1 METIGP
7 PTVAIVSA
15 GAMGA
20 GLAKRL
26 TASGCRVVTMLEG
39 RTESTKQRAL
49 EAKMESVSITSIVR
63 QARWVL
69 SILPPSSAESFALE
83 FLAAERTE
91 NDLREARGRERRQ
104 RSIFVDCNAK
114 NPETA
119 RYLATLFETS
129 PTTFLDA
136 SIVGLPPKVD
146 HDPAIY
152 ASADPQPED
161 QQALK
166 DFGDLR
172 KFGLKVKLLEGDGT
186 GVGDASALKMSYSV
200 SLTVQVCDCT
210 ASVSDVDRV

>member
-26 TASGCRVVTMLEG
+26 TTSGCRVVTMLEG

-83 FLAAERTE
+83 FLAAERTD

-136 SIVGLPPKVD
+136 SIVGLPPKED

-152 ASADPQPED
+152 ASADPQD
-161 QQALK
+161 QQALI

-172 KFGLKVKLLEGDGT
+172 KFGLKVKLLEGDSI

-210 ASVSDVDRV
+210 VSDVDRV